1 MNRRFFFAAAIGL
14 VVAACT
20 DAIPTEQFEAPRALL
35 SPAGAHVDPAL
46 TQQLAGG
53 GAVVAIVTIDD
64 AASTALV
71 TQAVMGTGAGV
82 IGFKHLPMLLAHITP
97 AQATAIASLPGVR
110 GLYADGREEL
120 MLREAV
126 QSVRADVVHA
136 SGVTGAGVGIAIMD
150 SGVNGLHPDLEFPGK
165 TVANVKFT
173 VDPRDL
179 FTVDGTPRAG
189 MSLFVEDLANTDNTS
204 GHGTHVAG
212 IAAGSGAGSSAGIYR
227 GVAPG
232 AHVVGLGVGDGLHI
246 INSSVLMATDWLLEH
261 GAEHNVRVVN
271 NSWGSSGEFDPND
284 PISIATRKL
293 YEAGITVVFAAG
305 NEGPG
310 PNTMNR
316 RSVAPWV
323 ISVAA
328 GCKIGVVDP
337 TNSASQCQDANGRAP
352 VLAGFSS
359 RGIPGDAMYRPD
371 ITAPGVRIVA
381 ARSYTGTVMNALDAT
396 ADANVCNI
404 AIQHV
409 DDYTCASGTSMASPV
424 IAGVVALM
432 VEASQGRITPDGA
445 LDALTRTARPL
456 TGYAAWEVGAGFVDA
471 EAAVRRAARIRK

>member
-1 MNRRFFFAAAIGL
+1 
-14 VVAACT
+14 
-20 DAIPTEQFEAPRALL
+20 
-35 SPAGAHVDPAL
+35 
-46 TQQLAGG
+46 
-53 GAVVAIVTIDD
+53 
-64 AASTALV
+64 
-71 TQAVMGTGAGV
+71 
-82 IGFKHLPMLLAHITP
+82 
-97 AQATAIASLPGVR
+97 
-110 GLYADGREEL
+110 
-120 MLREAV
+120 
-126 QSVRADVVHA
+126 
-136 SGVTGAGVGIAIMD
+136 
-150 SGVNGLHPDLEFPGK
+150 
-165 TVANVKFT
+165 
-173 VDPRDL
+173 
-179 FTVDGTPRAG
+179 
-189 MSLFVEDLANTDNTS
+189 
-204 GHGTHVAG
+204 
-212 IAAGSGAGSSAGIYR
+212 
-227 GVAPG
+227 
-232 AHVVGLGVGDGLHI
+232 
-246 INSSVLMATDWLLEH
+246 
-261 GAEHNVRVVN
+261 VRVVN